1 MYTYKDASYTDDQIK
16 KAAEQSNMTVKEY
29 LKKIEGDKDPEPK
42 IKDGDLLD
50 PTTFQKDA
58 AAGADVVSQ
67 PMTASQ
73 AGVTELPSEDT
84 SSDLQKTEE
93 ELKLDDIDKT
103 LNKAGTSIWNYS
115 PDNISNLY
123 LKTTGKGVEY
133 QTINT
138 PSILGFG
145 GPEVKYTGI
154 FGDHSSV
161 LTGKFSYDDF
171 AQNEKINGISIAELQ
186 AEDQSRAANNAL
198 NGIVKKHGDKSNK
211 FVLDQGGNILKGSDK
226 ELKTLYSSLSTVS
239 DKDKQSVLDRIQEI
253 RDDESRELYNINTGD
268 LIKYKDLSEEDKK
281 QEDSR
286 SEKASE
292 IAQTTEVL
300 L

>member
-42 IKDGDLLD
+42 IKDGDLLN

-84 SSDLQKTEE
+84 SSDLPKTEE
-93 ELKLDDIDKT
+93 ELKLDNIEDALIK
-103 LNKAGTSIWNYS
+103 KGTSIWSYS
-115 PDNISNLY
+115 PSNVFDNLKEGFDASNKY
-123 LKTTGKGVEY
+123 K
-133 QTINT
+133 
-138 PSILGFG
+138 SIL
-145 GPEVKYTGI
+145 
-154 FGDHSSV
+154 S
-161 LTGKFSYDDF
+161 GKFSYNDF

-198 NGIVKKHGDKSNK
+198 SGIVKKHGDKSNK

-226 ELKTLYSSLSTVS
+226 ELKTLYSSLSKVS

-292 IAQTTEVL
+292 IAQTTELSKIEDQLTKSYSNLVGISNRI
-300 L
+300 